1 MLYILKRVIKKILRS
16 LGFKLIRI
24 GPPYKSNPYGKV
36 DLETLDCINKSSGIL
51 HLGAHKGTEAEVYNW
66 FGKKVIWFEA
76 VPHIFDQLKDNLY
89 FYGDQKAF
97 HALLGDQDDIQKDF
111 FISSNDS
118 ASSSL
123 FKFSSEVIEKG
134 WEGRKI
140 YMGRKIKLKM
150 TKLDTILKKNNI
162 NVEEYNHWVVD
173 LQGAELLAFKG
184 AENSLKFCNS
194 ISVEVSKV
202 NYYQGGVL
210 WNELSEWLNR
220 KNFYSSTSPNKN
232 HTEILFKRKN

>member
-1 MLYILKRVIKKILRS
+1 MLYILKRTVKKIFRS

-51 HLGAHKGTEAEVYNW
+51 HLGAHKGSEAEVYNW

-76 VPHIFDQLKDNLY
+76 VPHIFDQLEDNLY
-89 FYGDQKAF
+89 FYGDQIAF
-97 HALLGDQDDIQKDF
+97 HALLGDQDDVQKDF

-123 FKFSSEVIEKG
+123 FNFSNKVNKDG

-140 YMGRKIKLKM
+140 HMKKKIKLKM
-150 TKLDTILKKNNI
+150 SKLDTILSKNNI
-162 NVEEYNHWVVD
+162 NAKNYNHWIVD

-210 WNELSEWLNR
+210 WDELSNWLNE
-220 KNFYSSTSPNKN
+220 KNFYQINSPEKN
-232 HTEILFKRKN
+232 HTEVLFKKK